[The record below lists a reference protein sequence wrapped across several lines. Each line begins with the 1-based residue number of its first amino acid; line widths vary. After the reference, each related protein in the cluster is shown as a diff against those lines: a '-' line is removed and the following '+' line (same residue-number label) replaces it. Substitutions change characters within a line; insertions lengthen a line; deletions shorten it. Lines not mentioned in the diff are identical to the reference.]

1 MKLSFWTIIIMAISI
16 AVGVLA
22 FGYFHQYEPTMTA
35 TKYYT
40 DYKALLDTEAA
51 KASRAKQRVAKA
63 QEAVRAKDEAWQ
75 RYVATRTPEPGVE
88 RGGVS
93 LAVNPYQLT
102 VDTLKFRDSI
112 QRAVN
117 NQVKRG
123 GVKVVEAPFV
133 RSLKTTDES
142 GAEVL
147 ADFYNYPG
155 IKFPVVI
162 FDFGTVTVSGT
173 YAQIMANVRSYKS
186 MPRYLAVTD
195 GLALSGTSPNLTGTY
210 NLSIVGFIR
219 GKQIFP
225 TATSAATAPG
235 GAPGAPGAPGL
246 PGGPGFPGRPPGIPG
261 GPAGFAGPEGR

>member
-16 AVGVLA
+16 AIGLLS
-22 FGYFHQYEPTMTA
+22 FGFFHQYQPTMTA
-35 TKYYT
+35 KGYYD
-40 DYKALLDTEAA
+40 DYRAQLETEAA
-51 KASRAKQRVAKA
+51 KANAAKQRVTKAKA
-63 QEAVRAKDEAWQ
+63 AVQAKDAAWQ
-75 RYVATRTPEPGVE
+75 RYVATRTPEADVS

-123 GVKVVEAPFV
+123 GVKVVQAPFV
-133 RSLKTTDES
+133 RTLKTTDEY

-147 ADFYNYPG
+147 SDFYNYPG
-155 IKFPVVI
+155 IRFPVVI
-162 FDFGTVTVSGT
+162 LDFGTVTVTGT
-173 YAQIMANVRSYKS
+173 YDQIKANVRSYKS

-195 GLALSGTSPNLTGTY
+195 GLSITGTSPNLTGTY
-210 NLSIVGFIR
+210 NLSVVGFIR

-225 TATSAATAPG
+225 TVASATAPAAG
-235 GAPGAPGAPGL
+235 APGALGAPGAPTFPGA
-246 PGGPGFPGRPPGIPG
+246 PGGPGAG
-261 GPAGFAGPEGR
+261 GPPAGFGGR

>member
-22 FGYFHQYEPTMTA
+22 FGYFHQYAPTA
-35 TKYYT
+35 TATEYYT
-40 DYKALLDTEAA
+40 TYKSQLDTEAA
-51 KASRAKQRVAKA
+51 KANKAKQRVEKAKA
-63 QEAVRAKDEAWQ
+63 AVREKDAAWQ
-75 RYVATRTPEPGVE
+75 RYVATRTPEPAVE

-123 GVKVVEAPFV
+123 GVKVVQAPFV

-155 IKFPVVI
+155 IRFPVVLL
-162 FDFGTVTVSGT
+162 DFGTVTVSGT
-173 YAQIMANVRSYKS
+173 YAQIMANVLSYKS
-186 MPRYLAVTD
+186 MPHYLAVTD
-195 GLALSGTSPNLTGTY
+195 GLSISGTSPNLVGTY
-210 NLSIVGFIR
+210 NLSVVGFIR

-225 TATSAATAPG
+225 TAATAAT
-235 GAPGAPGAPGL
+235 APGAPGAPGVPGAPGL
-246 PGGPGFPGRPPGIPG
+246 AGAPPSFRGGPPGLPPGPGGR
-261 GPAGFAGPEGR
+261 

>member
-22 FGYFHQYEPTMTA
+22 FGFFHQYQPTMTA
-35 TKYYT
+35 ANYYT
-40 DYKALLDTEAA
+40 EYKAQLDTEAA
-51 KASRAKQRVAKA
+51 KANAAKGRVTKA
-63 QEAVRAKDEAWQ
+63 QAAVRVKDAAWQ

-88 RGGVS
+88 RGGIS

-123 GVKVVEAPFV
+123 GVKVVQAPFV
-133 RSLKTTDES
+133 RSLQTTDES
-142 GAEVL
+142 GADVL
-147 ADFYNYPG
+147 TDFYNYPG
-155 IKFPVVI
+155 IRFPVVI

-173 YAQIMANVRSYKS
+173 YAQILANVRSYKS
-186 MPRYLAVTD
+186 MPHYLAVTD
-195 GLALSGTSPNLTGTY
+195 GLSLSGTSPNLTGTY

-225 TATSAATAPG
+225 TATAAATVPGGVPGGAPG
-235 GAPGAPGAPGL
+235 GVRGAPGAPGFPGAP
-246 PGGPGFPGRPPGIPG
+246 PGFPGRPG
-261 GPAGFAGPEGR
+261 GGDER

>member
-22 FGYFHQYEPTMTA
+22 FGFFHQYQPTMTA
-35 TKYYT
+35 KEYYVT
-40 DYKALLDTEAA
+40 YKSQLETEAA
-51 KASRAKQRVAKA
+51 KARAASQRVDRAKA
-63 QEAVRAKDEAWQ
+63 AVQAKDAAWQ

-123 GVKVVEAPFV
+123 GVKVVQAPFV
-133 RSLKTTDES
+133 RSLATTDES

-155 IKFPVVI
+155 IKFPVVL

-186 MPRYLAVTD
+186 MPRYLAVAD
-195 GLALSGTSPNLTGTY
+195 GLSLSGTSPNLVGTY
-210 NLSIVGFIR
+210 NLSIAGFIR

-225 TATSAATAPG
+225 TATAAA
-235 GAPGAPGAPGL
+235 GAPGAAAPVPGAP
-246 PGGPGFPGRPPGIPG
+246 PGFPVAP
-261 GPAGFAGPEGR
+261 PAGGGR